1 MLFLW
6 IGLDLDLIKKRILE
20 ILEILEDCVVVVIEG
35 VFLVFKK

>member
-20 ILEILEDCVVVVIEG
+20 TLEILEDCIVVIIDG
-35 VFLVFKK
+35 VFSLFKK